1 LGVPV
6 VGGPDFRCFLKLFL
20 TQVFGDFTT
29 DMGWYS
35 GCGYLS
41 GHLREVEA
49 IALGRFSTVTALDTP
64 FFPCPGRSA
73 LFRVFLRWLRN
84 FLDLS

>member
-1 LGVPV
+1 M
-6 VGGPDFRCFLKLFL
+6 VGGPDLHYFFKFLL
-20 TQVFGDFTT
+20 TPVFGVFTT
-29 DMGWYS
+29 DVGWYS
-35 GCGYLS
+35 WCGYLS

-49 IALGRFSTVTALDTP
+49 IALGRSSTVTALDTS

-73 LFRVFLRWLRN
+73 LLRVFLRWLRN